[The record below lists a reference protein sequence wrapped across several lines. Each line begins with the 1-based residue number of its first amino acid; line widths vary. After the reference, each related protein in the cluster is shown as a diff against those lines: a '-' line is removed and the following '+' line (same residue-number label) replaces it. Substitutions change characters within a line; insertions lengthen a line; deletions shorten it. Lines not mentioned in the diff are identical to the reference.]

1 MPEVEVVHQDL
12 PPEEATAAT
21 IQTFIN
27 NTLGNDGKLISAT
40 VCEGPNAGLQRLI
53 VIFTLM

>member
-12 PPEEATAAT
+12 EPAKATAAE

-27 NTLGNDGKLISAT
+27 NTLGDGGKLISVT
-40 VCEGPNAGLQRLI
+40 VCEGPNAGLQRI
-53 VIFTLM
+53 IIIFTV